1 MFCVG
6 VWRKIRAFGIQQ
18 EWRVSQRMFLKGC
31 IGACNNHANG
41 LKKMHF
47 SNRNKDKQYTKY
59 IQIWTFDLLVLLTL
73 ADLSDLKSD
82 NLQYDTLVCW
92 VAGTNDLSTKCLV
105 FQALFFHNFSLCFYF
120 CKFIEKIILRTSDP
134 QSPSHLSQ

>member
-1 MFCVG
+1 
-6 VWRKIRAFGIQQ
+6 
-18 EWRVSQRMFLKGC
+18 MFLKGC

-82 NLQYDTLVCW
+82 NLQYDTLVRW
-92 VAGTNDLSTKCLV
+92 VAGTNDSWTKRLM
-105 FQALFFHNFSLCFYF
+105 FQALFFS
-120 CKFIEKIILRTSDP
+120 
-134 QSPSHLSQ
+134 